1 MKPRQRNSPKHS
13 RLARRNARQGFTLVE
28 LLVVI
33 AIIGILISI
42 TLPAVQYARAAARR
56 AQCKSN
62 LHQIG
67 LALDM
72 YVDSQGAFGRY
83 PDAAMMLSQP
93 PDPAPPAP
101 KLVRRP
107 TLRDVLNPF
116 IESNANVF
124 RCPDDVSPESTWVDQ
139 GSALVTDSVT
149 DAQSFDPDKDR
160 YSTNL
165 GNDLTFFELEE
176 LSYEYNSPI
185 VWDPKLKL
193 PRRRVEI
200 VKDRD
205 SGTIWIV
212 FDFAP
217 FHGSPG
223 SVGSRNF
230 LFLDGHVG
238 N

>member
-1 MKPRQRNSPKHS
+1 MKLKVACHNGMPRCGRKRPH
-13 RLARRNARQGFTLVE
+13 GFTLVE

-33 AIIGILISI
+33 AIIGILVGM
-42 TLPAVQYARAAARR
+42 LVPAVQYARVAARR
-56 AQCKSN
+56 MQCKNN

-83 PDAAMMLSQP
+83 PDAAQMLSVP

-107 TLRDVLNPF
+107 TLRAVINPY
-116 IESNANVF
+116 IENSVNAF
-124 RCPDDVSPESTWVDQ
+124 QCPDDVFAESTWNKQTD
-139 GSALVTDSVT
+139 ALQTDSQ
-149 DAQSFDPDKDR
+149 DNQSFDDR
-160 YSTNL
+160 FDR
-165 GNDLTFFELEE
+165 GDGEQRTFFELEE
-176 LSYEYNSPI
+176 LSYEYNSRL
-185 VWDPKLKL
+185 VWDPRQRL
-193 PRRRVEI
+193 PKRRVEI
-200 VKDRD
+200 VKDRS
-205 SGTIWIV
+205 SGDIWIV

-223 SVGSRNF
+223 QVGSRNF
-230 LFLDGHVG
+230 LFMDGHVG